1 MIKVNYNETTGKV
14 IGFDKAMTPYI
25 EITEEQRRQPLP
37 DKYSYYAVENGEFV
51 IKRRTPSEAETKADS
66 IASIK
71 KSDVDITTNISEDG
85 MRVSKGGEVVLT
97 ANNGGVEARNLH
109 ATTYL
114 IIGENSR
121 FEDYDNGSRT
131 GCFWIRG

>member
-14 IGFDKAMTPYI
+14 IGFNKAMTPYI

-66 IASIK
+66 IASINQQIRELQDK
-71 KSDVDITTNISEDG
+71 LSATDYQALKYSEGWIAEKDYTEI
-85 MRVSKGGEVVLT
+85 K
-97 ANNGGVEARNLH
+97 ANRQSWRDTINQLQAQLKE
-109 ATTYL
+109 
-114 IIGENSR
+114 E
-121 FEDYDNGSRT
+121 E
-131 GCFWIRG
+131 

>member
-51 IKRRTPSEAETKADS
+51 IKRRTPSEAETKADTV
-66 IASIK
+66 ASINQQIRELQGK
-71 KSDVDITTNISEDG
+71 LAATDYQALKYSEGWITEKDYTEI
-85 MRVSKGGEVVLT
+85 K
-97 ANNGGVEARNLH
+97 ANRQ
-109 ATTYL
+109 
-114 IIGENSR
+114 S
-121 FEDYDNGSRT
+121 
-131 GCFWIRG
+131 WRGTINQLQAQLKEEE

>member
-51 IKRRTPSEAETKADS
+51 IKRRTPSEAETKADTV
-66 IASIK
+66 ASINQQIRELQGK
-71 KSDVDITTNISEDG
+71 LAATDYQALKYSEGLITE
-85 MRVSKGGEVVLT
+85 
-97 ANNGGVEARNLH
+97 
-109 ATTYL
+109 
-114 IIGENSR
+114 
-121 FEDYDNGSRT
+121 EDYTEIKANRQSWRDAINQLQAQLKEEE
-131 GCFWIRG
+131 

>member
-51 IKRRTPSEAETKADS
+51 IKRRMPSEAETKADS
-66 IASIK
+66 IASINQQIRELQSK
-71 KSDVDITTNISEDG
+71 LSATDYQALKYSEGWITEKDYTEI
-85 MRVSKGGEVVLT
+85 K
-97 ANNGGVEARNLH
+97 ANRQSWRDAINQLQAQLKE
-109 ATTYL
+109 
-114 IIGENSR
+114 E
-121 FEDYDNGSRT
+121 E
-131 GCFWIRG
+131 

>member
-1 MIKVNYNETTGKV
+1 MIKVNYDETTGKV

-66 IASIK
+66 IASINQQIRELQGK
-71 KSDVDITTNISEDG
+71 LAATDYQALKYSEGWITEKDYTEI
-85 MRVSKGGEVVLT
+85 K
-97 ANNGGVEARNLH
+97 ANRQSWRDAINQLQAQLKE
-109 ATTYL
+109 
-114 IIGENSR
+114 E
-121 FEDYDNGSRT
+121 E
-131 GCFWIRG
+131 

>member
-1 MIKVNYNETTGKV
+1 MIKVNYNEITGKV

-66 IASIK
+66 IASINQQIRELQGK
-71 KSDVDITTNISEDG
+71 LAATDYQALKYSEGWITEKDYTEI
-85 MRVSKGGEVVLT
+85 K
-97 ANNGGVEARNLH
+97 ANRQSWRDTINQLQAQLKE
-109 ATTYL
+109 
-114 IIGENSR
+114 E
-121 FEDYDNGSRT
+121 E
-131 GCFWIRG
+131 

>member
-66 IASIK
+66 IASINQQIRELQGK
-71 KSDVDITTNISEDG
+71 LAATDYQALKYSEGWITE
-85 MRVSKGGEVVLT
+85 
-97 ANNGGVEARNLH
+97 
-109 ATTYL
+109 
-114 IIGENSR
+114 
-121 FEDYDNGSRT
+121 EDYTEIKANRQSWRDAINQLQVQLKEEE
-131 GCFWIRG
+131 

>member
-1 MIKVNYNETTGKV
+1 MIKVNYNEITGKV

-66 IASIK
+66 IDSINQQIRELQGK
-71 KSDVDITTNISEDG
+71 LAATDYQALKYSEGWITEKDYTEI
-85 MRVSKGGEVVLT
+85 K
-97 ANNGGVEARNLH
+97 ANRQSWRDAINQLQAQLKE
-109 ATTYL
+109 
-114 IIGENSR
+114 E
-121 FEDYDNGSRT
+121 E
-131 GCFWIRG
+131 

>member
-1 MIKVNYNETTGKV
+1 MIKVNYDETTGKV

-66 IASIK
+66 IASINQQIRELQDK
-71 KSDVDITTNISEDG
+71 LAATDYQALKYSEGWITEKDYTEI
-85 MRVSKGGEVVLT
+85 K
-97 ANNGGVEARNLH
+97 ANRQSWRDAINQLQAQLKE
-109 ATTYL
+109 
-114 IIGENSR
+114 E
-121 FEDYDNGSRT
+121 E
-131 GCFWIRG
+131 

>member
-51 IKRRTPSEAETKADS
+51 IKRRTPSEAETKADT
-66 IASIK
+66 IASINQQIRELQGK
-71 KSDVDITTNISEDG
+71 LAATDYQAIKYSEGWITEKDYTEI
-85 MRVSKGGEVVLT
+85 K
-97 ANNGGVEARNLH
+97 ANRQSWRDAINQLQAQLKE
-109 ATTYL
+109 
-114 IIGENSR
+114 E
-121 FEDYDNGSRT
+121 E
-131 GCFWIRG
+131 

>member
-66 IASIK
+66 IAFINQQIRELQDKLSATDYQALKYSEGWITEKDYTEIK
-71 KSDVDITTNISEDG
+71 
-85 MRVSKGGEVVLT
+85 
-97 ANNGGVEARNLH
+97 ANRQSWRDAINQLQAQLKE
-109 ATTYL
+109 
-114 IIGENSR
+114 E
-121 FEDYDNGSRT
+121 E
-131 GCFWIRG
+131 

>member
-14 IGFDKAMTPYI
+14 IGFNKAITPYI

-66 IASIK
+66 IASINQQIRELQGK
-71 KSDVDITTNISEDG
+71 LAATDYQALKYSEGWITEKDYTEI
-85 MRVSKGGEVVLT
+85 K
-97 ANNGGVEARNLH
+97 ANRQSWRDAINQLQAQLKE
-109 ATTYL
+109 
-114 IIGENSR
+114 E
-121 FEDYDNGSRT
+121 E
-131 GCFWIRG
+131 

>member
-66 IASIK
+66 IASINQQIRELQEK
-71 KSDVDITTNISEDG
+71 LAATDYQALKYSEGWITEKDYTEI
-85 MRVSKGGEVVLT
+85 K
-97 ANNGGVEARNLH
+97 ANRQSWRDTINQLQAQLKE
-109 ATTYL
+109 
-114 IIGENSR
+114 E
-121 FEDYDNGSRT
+121 E
-131 GCFWIRG
+131 

>member
-51 IKRRTPSEAETKADS
+51 IKRRTPSEAETKANS
-66 IASIK
+66 IASINQQIRELQGK
-71 KSDVDITTNISEDG
+71 LAATDYQALKYSEGWITEKDYTEI
-85 MRVSKGGEVVLT
+85 K
-97 ANNGGVEARNLH
+97 ANRQSWRDTINQLQAQLKE
-109 ATTYL
+109 
-114 IIGENSR
+114 E
-121 FEDYDNGSRT
+121 E
-131 GCFWIRG
+131 

>member
-14 IGFDKAMTPYI
+14 IGFNKAMTPYI

-66 IASIK
+66 IASINQQIRELQGK
-71 KSDVDITTNISEDG
+71 LAATDYQALKYSEGWITEKDYTEI
-85 MRVSKGGEVVLT
+85 K
-97 ANNGGVEARNLH
+97 ANRQSWRDTINQLQAQLKE
-109 ATTYL
+109 
-114 IIGENSR
+114 E
-121 FEDYDNGSRT
+121 E
-131 GCFWIRG
+131 

>member
-51 IKRRTPSEAETKADS
+51 IKRRTPGEAETKADS
-66 IASIK
+66 IASINRQIRELQDK
-71 KSDVDITTNISEDG
+71 LAATDYQALKYSEGWITEKEYTEI
-85 MRVSKGGEVVLT
+85 K
-97 ANNGGVEARNLH
+97 ANRQSWRDAINQLQAQLKE
-109 ATTYL
+109 
-114 IIGENSR
+114 E
-121 FEDYDNGSRT
+121 E
-131 GCFWIRG
+131 